1 MEVEAAVVEIDGAD
15 GRDPVIGDEDLGV
28 DETGRVLVDA
38 HALLCQDFVEG
49 ARHAKDGLFVRDAGG
64 DDADVDVASGS
75 EPEGIY
81 ESTMARMS
89 FRHSAVKNGRS
100 AASMK

>member
-1 MEVEAAVVEIDGAD
+1 MDEA
-15 GRDPVIGDEDLGV
+15 RGV
-28 DETGRVLVDA
+28 FVDA
-38 HALLCQDFVEG
+38 DALFCENLIEG
-49 ARHAKDGLFVRDAGG
+49 PRDAEDGLFVRDAGG
-64 DDADVDVASGS
+64 DDADVDAASGS